1 MLREPTVA
9 LAVAVAALA
18 PATPARA
25 QAYACPQAP
34 SVAQVSTQ
42 QTVEDQMFDPERLA
56 VFATGAGIRVAVID
70 SGVDASHP
78 QLRGRVEEGRD
89 FLHDNPDGRQDC
101 VGHGT
106 AVAGIIAARTIA
118 GVGPRGLAPDATI
131 VPIRVS
137 ERLDSDQPAVP
148 QPGVGQPAVPQ
159 PGSPQPGVG
168 EPASPQ
174 PGVGQPGVQQPGLGQ
189 PGGLQP
195 GAGQPGAQQPGLG
208 QPGIPPPGVE
218 QPGVHQPP
226 ARQPGTPQPGSAGR
240 VGEEPVSPARFAA
253 AIDWAVAEGGAD
265 VLNLS
270 VIMTVD
276 HPRVR
281 AAVARAVAAG
291 VVVVAAAGNHGRPG
305 EANPAP
311 YPASYPDVLGVG
323 AVGPDGMAAAFSQ
336 RGDYV
341 DVLAPGVGVTIAT
354 RGSGHLLGT
363 GTSYATPFVAAT
375 AALVKQRFPAL
386 VPAQVIRRILAT
398 ADPAP
403 GGDQQRGGFGVL
415 NPYRAVT
422 ESLGPSSRPAPA
434 PTVRRTE
441 DPAAVAAAE
450 RRAHAQ
456 TRSLIFAA
464 GGAGVILVLLAATA
478 TIPRGRRR
486 GWRPPDAPGAAR

>member
-1 MLREPTVA
+1 VLREPTVA

-25 QAYACPQAP
+25 RAYACPQAP
-34 SVAQVSTQ
+34 SVAQVSTH

-78 QLRGRVEEGRD
+78 QLRGRVEQGRD

-137 ERLDSDQPAVP
+137 ERLDSDQPAAPQPAVPQPGAGQPVVPQPGAGQPVVPQPGAGQPVVP
-148 QPGVGQPAVPQ
+148 QPGVGQP
-159 PGSPQPGVG
+159 
-168 EPASPQ
+168 
-174 PGVGQPGVQQPGLGQ
+174 
-189 PGGLQP
+189 
-195 GAGQPGAQQPGLG
+195 GAGQPGARQPGLG

-218 QPGVHQPP
+218 EPGVHRPP
-226 ARQPGTPQPGSAGR
+226 AGQPGAPHSGAAGR

-386 VPAQVIRRILAT
+386 VPAQVVRRILAT

-422 ESLGPSSRPAPA
+422 ESLGPSSRAAPA

-464 GGAGVILVLLAATA
+464 GGAGVLLVLLAATA

-486 GWRPPDAPGAAR
+486 GWRSPDRTGPDIR